1 MNTSLVAKSFTA
13 VVVLLVALNGWSVEE
28 KELTPYQC
36 KQNCESTENRNSHNK
51 TCRAAGGP
59 SVSEDKI
66 FECVNGKIGECKGEC
81 DAGLIS
87 PKEKEANCKEAFTE
101 YKKTNEKIKLQCKRA
116 KQGSTEK
123 CKNTANRCGE
133 SLDLGGFE
141 NNGEETP
148 EESENI
154 LKNIFGIFSDGEDK
168 QSAAADSC
176 AISDDK
182 DQAANTRAI
191 NKEISSLRADIST
204 LKEDAAKADDDVAKK
219 KQEVED
225 DILKLEKEMDKKTT
239 DRKTEAQK
247 ETVKM
252 QEAALDAIKRKK
264 AALKAV
270 EERNRTIANLRIQ
283 QQEEAIKFTQSNL
296 MKACRDQALELK
308 ARLIADAT
316 KAAAV
321 SKQSTAVTGNI
332 KKDVETF
339 GKQCIKLAGIERN
352 KAYKATLDK
361 ITIENSAIKDLN
373 DSIKLD
379 DQAAA
384 NRQKDLEAREKIT
397 NEEQTKAEEK
407 KTKELGQLSQKV
419 ADIQAL
425 VEKKK
430 VTFAEKAKAKEDEI
444 NQLILQL
451 NNKSSRFNQISA
463 DIDEGS
469 SQASVFVERCC
480 EQKTYKRFC
489 ETQLYKDFPEE
500 TKAIKKTKPG
510 KKQ

>member
-1 MNTSLVAKSFTA
+1 MNTSLISKSFTA
-13 VVVLLVALNGWSVEE
+13 VVVLLVALNGWSAEKEE
-28 KELTPYQC
+28 KAKANTKTDETYEQCMRRSTRVCMANCTPTSKDTC
-36 KQNCESTENRNSHNK
+36 KSDCKIDEFDCGGLATKDDKKEAESKCT
-51 TCRAAGGP
+51 
-59 SVSEDKI
+59 
-66 FECVNGKIGECKGEC
+66 
-81 DAGLIS
+81 GLI
-87 PKEKEANCKEAFTE
+87 ND
-101 YKKTNEKIKLQCKRA
+101 YKKINEKIKSQCARA
-116 KQGSTEK
+116 KQGNTEK
-123 CKNTANRCGE
+123 CKQLAGSCGN
-133 SLDLGGFE
+133 SLDVGGMADD
-141 NNGEETP
+141 GEESP

-154 LKNIFGIFSDGEDK
+154 LKNIYPIFSVGEDK
-168 QSAAADSC
+168 QSGADSC
-176 AISDDK
+176 TIEDDEDKEATNTERINEKISK
-182 DQAANTRAI
+182 
-191 NKEISSLRADIST
+191 LRADISS
-204 LKEDAAKADDDVAKK
+204 LKEDVAKADDDVAKK
-219 KQEVED
+219 KQEVEEK
-225 DILKLEKEMDKKTT
+225 ILEIEKEMDKKTT
-239 DRKTEAQK
+239 ERKTEAQK
-247 ETVKM
+247 ETLKM

-308 ARLIADAT
+308 ARMIADAT

-352 KAYKATLDK
+352 KAFKATLDK

-373 DSIKLD
+373 DTIKLD

-397 NEEQTKAEEK
+397 GEEQTKAEEK

-444 NQLILQL
+444 NQLILRL
-451 NNKSSRFNQISA
+451 NNKAPRFQKISA
-463 DIDEGS
+463 DISEGS
-469 SQASVFVERCC
+469 LQASTIVDNCC
-480 EQKTYKRFC
+480 KDDSENSRICQ
-489 ETQLYKDFPEE
+489 QLQKDFPNE
-500 TKAIKKTKPG
+500 ARSLKKTKPG